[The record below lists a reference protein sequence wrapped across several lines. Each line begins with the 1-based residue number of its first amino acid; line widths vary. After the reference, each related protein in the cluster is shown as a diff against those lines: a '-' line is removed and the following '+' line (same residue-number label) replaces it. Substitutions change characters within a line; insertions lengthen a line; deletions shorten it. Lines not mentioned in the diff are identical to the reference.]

1 MQASSYHRG
10 LGMAFH
16 THKLKQYTPYD
27 TVEACC
33 GGGGDRFQFTPE
45 TRHSGTSET
54 RQSFASRGLVHGGI
68 HDTQR
73 RFKII
78 RRAGLEMLVC
88 SCFCS
93 LRRWHHWGV
102 VRAIHAILRRLGF
115 LLVGLFASV
124 VQIGSL
130 AFAPQ
135 LRALL
140 GGRRT
145 MRC

>member
-1 MQASSYHRG
+1 
-10 LGMAFH
+10 MAFH
-16 THKLKQYTPYD
+16 THKFKQYTPYD

-33 GGGGDRFQFTPE
+33 GGGGGIVFNSHPKQDTAAHPKRDKVSHHEVWCKEESTIPKDG
-45 TRHSGTSET
+45 SK
-54 RQSFASRGLVHGGI
+54 SFEGRGLKCLFV
-68 HDTQR
+68 
-73 RFKII
+73 
-78 RRAGLEMLVC
+78 RAFVLYADGTIGVGHE
-88 SCFCS
+88 
-93 LRRWHHWGV
+93 V

-124 VQIGSL
+124 VQIGSQ